1 MRAIAEKA
9 AGEGTEMI
17 DHLVLRRIDGS
28 EVRLDDVQASSEF
41 RQIGAAVELSLPG
54 SGVIRARVTQIDD
67 QTTVSK
73 IGDPNATGQLTVWAV
88 ELP

>member
-28 EVRLDDVQASSEF
+28 EVRLD
-41 RQIGAAVELSLPG
+41 ELSLPG